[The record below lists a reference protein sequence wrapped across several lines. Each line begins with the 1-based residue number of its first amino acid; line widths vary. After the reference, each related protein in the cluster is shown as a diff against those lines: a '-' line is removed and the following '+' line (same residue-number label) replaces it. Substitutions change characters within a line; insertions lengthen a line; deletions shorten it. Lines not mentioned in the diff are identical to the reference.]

1 MPLSPDATL
10 ELRNALTRM
19 VRARVPAQDAE
30 DIVQSALIEA
40 IGSPHAPSEP
50 EALRRWLFGVAK
62 NKIVD
67 FHRKQR
73 RETFELPEVEAARAT
88 HEEKDLLRWAEG
100 ALPEGGEAEQT
111 LEWMLREGEGEKL
124 EAIAASEKLP
134 APRVRQRVSRLRR
147 HLKANW
153 QREVAVLAALGVI
166 VTMIVLY
173 LRGKKDEDITRDIR
187 PVPSVAPDK
196 VEMAKRTRERALE
209 RCQKSDWTGCLRDLD
224 EAKALDPAGDTAPA
238 VQKARDDANRAL
250 DPAPTLTPTTP
261 TTPTASPSAIL
272 PPEPTD
278 PKGKE
283 RAIDDMMRSTKKSS
297 KMMAPMD
304 SNSFGPAKDEP
315 TPSKPAPE
323 AKTVEAP
330 PPQATPQQATPQQQT
345 ATPEQTPTPPQSF
358 PQQGGSMSDF
368 PQQKATPPVKPR
380 GKTGK

>member
-30 DIVQSALIEA
+30 DIVQAALIEA
-40 IGSPHAPSEP
+40 IGSPHAPQEP

-73 RETFELPEVEAARAT
+73 RETFELPEVEAAGAT
-88 HEEKDLLRWAEG
+88 HEEKDLLRWAED
-100 ALPEGGEAEQT
+100 ALPEGREAEQT

-166 VTMIVLY
+166 VTMFLLY
-173 LRGKKDEDITRDIR
+173 LRGRKDENITRDIR
-187 PVPSVAPDK
+187 PVPSVSPDR
-196 VEMAKRTRERALE
+196 VELAKRTRERALE
-209 RCQKSDWTGCLRDLD
+209 RCQKTDWAGCLRDLD
-224 EAKALDPAGDTAPA
+224 EARALDPAGDTAPA

-250 DPAPTLTPTTP
+250 DPAPTAPSAPPPTPSAP
-261 TTPTASPSAIL
+261 PSAIL
-272 PPEPTD
+272 APDSTGPAPPTNTLPTKVD
-278 PKGKE
+278 SQA
-283 RAIDDMMRSTKKSS
+283 RRNNTS
-297 KMMAPMD
+297 KMLAPLD
-304 SNSFGPAKDEP
+304 SNPSDE
-315 TPSKPAPE
+315 KPAPPPPPVE
-323 AKTVEAP
+323 AKEQTPPP
-330 PPQATPQQATPQQQT
+330 PPQNTVTPQQALPQQ
-345 ATPEQTPTPPQSF
+345 AL
-358 PQQGGSMSDF
+358 PQQAAE
-368 PQQKATPPVKPR
+368 PVQQAAEPVQQKMAPRKPG